1 MFVSMNWIKEYVD
14 LSNENIE
21 ELIHRFTLSTAEV
34 EDIIYKG
41 RDVQG
46 VIVAEIISVEKHPDS
61 KKLHLL
67 KVNTGNDILDIVC
80 GAPNVEVGQRVA
92 LATIGGRVCAG
103 EIGKARIAGYDS
115 YGMCCG
121 ADELGIGEG
130 HTGLMPIDVDVP
142 LGTDI
147 KDVYPID
154 DIIFE
159 VDNKSLTN
167 RPDLWG
173 HYGIAREFAA
183 LTGKK
188 LKPLDL
194 SEIVYGG
201 DKAIPVTVTRED
213 LLYRYSCL
221 EMSGITKN
229 RSPLWMQ
236 IRLFYCGMRGI
247 NLLADLTN
255 YIMLE
260 LGQPTHAFDA
270 SKIDAIKVGTPD
282 APMTFTTLDG
292 NDREITENTLM
303 IYNNDVPV
311 AVAGIMGGLD
321 SEIVDNTGAVVL
333 ESANFDGVCVRK
345 SSSRLGL
352 RTDAS
357 MRYEKILDPE
367 LTLIAIKRFI
377 YLLTSIDGGAYISS
391 KLTDCYVQKYPTIS
405 LTFGKGYVDR
415 YTGIDISEE
424 QIERTLTLLGFGVEK
439 NGSDFTVTVPS
450 WRATKDVTIKADII
464 EEITRIYGYD
474 NFDITTTRS
483 LLKPVRK
490 SVNKDDDGAIKNLL
504 VQRFALHEV
513 HSYLWC
519 DGKKYK
525 KLGIEVEE
533 NVRILNIPT
542 PENGTLRASMMP
554 TMLTFLYE
562 NKGFSDSY
570 GIFEIG
576 RVIKGLRENGE
587 CDERR
592 TLSFAL
598 YSKTASEKET
608 YLKAVSMIRTLCRE
622 IKHAEPSFAK
632 ITPEHNYQHPKNTAS
647 VSVGDTRVGVL
658 CTLHPT
664 NLDKLD
670 KTAAVV
676 VCEIDLDTFYGAAV
690 APVRYTEPSRFPG
703 IDIDLSMVM
712 TEGVRFGDAATA
724 WEKVNC
730 PLLTAA
736 TVTDIYEGENF
747 KSVTVRLTFSSD
759 ERTLS
764 MDEIQPVV
772 DTVITNLAEVGI
784 NLRA

>member
-21 ELIHRFTLSTAEV
+21 DLIHRFTLSTAEV

-46 VIVAEIISVEKHPDS
+46 VIVAEIVSVENHPDS

-67 KVNTGNDILDIVC
+67 KVNTGTEVLDIVC
-80 GAPNVEVGQRVA
+80 GAPNVAVGQRVA
-92 LATIGGRVCAG
+92 LATVGSHVCAG
-103 EIGKARIAGYDS
+103 EIGKARVAGYDS

-121 ADELGIGEG
+121 ADELGLGEG

-183 LTGKK
+183 LTGQE
-188 LKPLDL
+188 LKPLAL
-194 SEIVYGG
+194 SEIVYDG
-201 DKAIPVTVTRED
+201 DKSIGVTVTRSD

-221 EMSGITKN
+221 EMSSISKN

-260 LGQPTHAFDA
+260 LGQPMHAFDA

-282 APMTFTTLDG
+282 APMPFTTLDG
-292 NDREITENTLM
+292 VEREITENTLM
-303 IYNNDVPV
+303 IYNNDTPV

-321 SEIVDNTGAVVL
+321 SEIVDNTGSVVL
-333 ESANFDGVCVRK
+333 ESANFDGVCVRR

-377 YLLTSIDGGAYISS
+377 YLLTSIDEGAYISS
-391 KLTDCYVQKYPTIS
+391 QLTDCYVQKYPVIS
-405 LTFGKGYVDR
+405 LTFDKSYVDR

-439 NGSDFTVTVPS
+439 NGSDFAVTVPS

-474 NFDITTTRS
+474 NFDITTTGS

-490 SVNKDDDGAIKNLL
+490 SVSKDEDYSIKNLM
-504 VQRFALHEV
+504 VQRFSMHEV
-513 HSYLWC
+513 HSYIWC

-525 KLGIEVEE
+525 KLGIDVED

-542 PENGTLRASMMP
+542 PENGTLRNSMMP
-554 TMLTFLYE
+554 TMLSFVYE
-562 NKGFSDSY
+562 NKGYADQY

-576 RVIKGLRENGE
+576 RVIKGLRASGE

-592 TLSFAL
+592 TFAFSL
-598 YSKTASEKET
+598 YSKTESEKEI

-622 IKHAEPSFAK
+622 IKHMEPSFTK
-632 ITPEHNYQHPKNTAS
+632 ITPEYNFQHPKNTAAILI
-647 VSVGDTRVGVL
+647 GDARVGTV

-664 NLDKLD
+664 NLGKLD

-676 VCEIDLDTFYGAAV
+676 CCEIDLDTFYQASVSPISYA
-690 APVRYTEPSRFPG
+690 EPSRFPG
-703 IDIDLSMVM
+703 IDFDLSMVM
-712 TEGVRFGDAATA
+712 VDGVRFSDVAKA
-724 WEKVNC
+724 WEKQNC
-730 PLLTAA
+730 PLLAGVA
-736 TVTDIYEGENF
+736 VTDIYESETT

-759 ERTLS
+759 EKTLS
-764 MDEIQPVV
+764 MDEIQPIV
-772 DTVITNLAEVGI
+772 DAIVADLDEIGI
-784 NLRA
+784 KLRA

>member
-21 ELIHRFTLSTAEV
+21 DLIHRFTLSTAEV

-46 VIVAEIISVEKHPDS
+46 VIVAEIVSVENHPDS

-67 KVNTGNDILDIVC
+67 KVNTGTEVLDIVC
-80 GAPNVEVGQRVA
+80 GAPNVAVGQRVA
-92 LATIGGRVCAG
+92 LATVGGRVCAG
-103 EIGKARIAGYDS
+103 EIGKARVAGYDS

-121 ADELGIGEG
+121 ADELGLGEG

-147 KDVYPID
+147 KDVYPIE

-183 LTGKK
+183 LTGQE
-188 LKPLDL
+188 LRPLAL
-194 SEIVYGG
+194 SEIVYDGEKSIG
-201 DKAIPVTVTRED
+201 VTVTRND

-221 EMSGITKN
+221 EMSGISKN

-270 SKIDAIKVGTPD
+270 TKIDAIRVGTPD

-292 NDREITENTLM
+292 VEREITENTLM
-303 IYNNDVPV
+303 IYNNDTPV

-333 ESANFDGVCVRK
+333 ESANFDGVCVRR

-367 LTLIAIKRFI
+367 LTVIAIKRFI
-377 YLLTSIDGGAYISS
+377 YLLSSIDEGAYISS

-405 LTFGKGYVDR
+405 LTFGKSYVDR

-439 NGSDFTVTVPS
+439 KGSDFTVTVPS

-474 NFDITTTRS
+474 NFDITTTGS

-490 SVNKDDDGAIKNLL
+490 SVSKDEDYCIKNLM
-504 VQRFALHEV
+504 VQRFSMHEV
-513 HSYLWC
+513 HSYIWC

-525 KLGIEVEE
+525 KLGIDVED

-542 PENGTLRASMMP
+542 PENGTLRNSMMP
-554 TMLTFLYE
+554 TMLSFVYE
-562 NKGFSDSY
+562 NKGYADQY

-576 RVIKGLRENGE
+576 RVIKGLRASGE

-592 TLSFAL
+592 TFAFSL
-598 YSKTASEKET
+598 YSKTESEKET

-622 IKHAEPSFAK
+622 IKHVEPNFTK
-632 ITPEHNYQHPKNTAS
+632 ITPEHNFQHPKNTAAILI
-647 VSVGDTRVGVL
+647 GDARVGTV

-664 NLDKLD
+664 NLGKLD

-676 VCEIDLDTFYGAAV
+676 CCEIDLDTFYLASVSAIS
-690 APVRYTEPSRFPG
+690 YSEPSRFPG
-703 IDIDLSMVM
+703 IDFDLSMVM
-712 TEGVRFGDAATA
+712 VDGVRFCDAAKA
-724 WEKVNC
+724 WEKQNC
-730 PLLTAA
+730 PLLTGV
-736 TVTDIYEGENF
+736 TVTDIYESETT

-759 ERTLS
+759 EKTLS
-764 MDEIQPVV
+764 MDEIQPIV
-772 DTVITNLAEVGI
+772 DAIVADLDEIGI
-784 NLRA
+784 KLRA